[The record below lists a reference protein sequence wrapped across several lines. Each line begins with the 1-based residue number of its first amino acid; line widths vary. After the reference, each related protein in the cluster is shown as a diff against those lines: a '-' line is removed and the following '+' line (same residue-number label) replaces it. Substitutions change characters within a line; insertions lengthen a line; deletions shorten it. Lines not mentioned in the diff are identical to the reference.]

1 MPQQTY
7 NIGYG
12 SNDFFSNNKDEI
24 AKTIPFNKGNLVA
37 WVEMIDPS
45 VEIEYEMESEIDVF
59 DPKITAVVFVNKDQ
73 FINDYLPGNIIINS
87 NSNFSNFDPRN
98 VNLSVPP
105 SALLD
110 TAHEDPLQ
118 SGQVTIET
126 SMNGAPITSYDLK
139 TSQDKSVSSV
149 KYTTNSIGKVND
161 DITLTGTLSTSE
173 IQYPEPNGSTS
184 YISSTTANPRCKF
197 QKKCN
202 INHWHYKSCITQTFV
217 NQDGT
222 TYCKCVCTGPKT
234 LDGNE
239 HQHCSPFNVSNTNP
253 DGTIDKTSFQ
263 ASIAALIKKI
273 TVSIKKQPEQYSYIG
288 TDNDGKMTYPYQN
301 FQFTDTDIT
310 MRTAIYNYY
319 YELNRNIELRKKIIS
334 NDSLD
339 NTASQRLLD
348 ANVKYKKEYL
358 HLFNIFSGIL
368 FVSGY
373 IYVIYNT
380 QPK

>member
-1 MPQQTY
+1 MPEQTY

-12 SNDFFSNNKDEI
+12 SNDFFSNNNDEI
-24 AKTIPFNKGNLVA
+24 AKTIPFHKGNLVA
-37 WVEMIDPS
+37 WVKSINPS
-45 VEIEYEMESEIDVF
+45 VEIKSVIDVF
-59 DPKITAVVFVNKDQ
+59 DPKITAVVFVNKDK

-110 TAHEDPLQ
+110 TEHEDPIQ
-118 SGQVTIET
+118 SGQLTIET
-126 SMNGAPITSYDLK
+126 TMNGTPITSYDLK
-139 TSQDKSVSSV
+139 PSLDKTVSSV

-161 DITLTGTLSTSE
+161 DITLTGTLSTGE
-173 IQYPEPNGSTS
+173 IQYPEPNGSIS
-184 YISSTTANPRCKF
+184 YISSNTANPRCKY
-197 QKKCN
+197 QKKCTE
-202 INHWHYKSCITQTFV
+202 NHWHYKSCTTQTFV
-217 NQDGT
+217 NKDGT

-239 HQHCSPFNVSNTNP
+239 HQHCSPFNVTNTNP
-253 DGTIDKTSFQ
+253 DGTIDPVSFK
-263 ASIAALIKKI
+263 ASIAELIKKI

-288 TDNDGKMTYPYQN
+288 KGNDGKMTYPYQN
-301 FQFTDTDIT
+301 FKFTDTDKE

-319 YELNRNIELRKKIIS
+319 YELNRNIELRKNIIS

-339 NTASQRLLD
+339 DTASQRLLD

-373 IYVIYNT
+373 IYVIYNR
-380 QPK
+380 QSN